1 MNWLKQHYGMTEGPL
16 GFPLTDKQALALD
29 AILKS
34 LPKDSAYSY
43 RKMVVGDGSAS
54 GVSDDPGI
62 GAFSRSAQTV
72 SVGENGL
79 RTPAKSP
86 ARHQFKA
93 VTEVSSGERSDVSWI
108 STEDPDR
115 VGDVVCAKGMND
127 GQFRLNPIVTLNHC
141 YSMPPVGRSL
151 WRKLVKDGP
160 LRGIKAKTLYPPRP
174 AAWAEGKDWPA
185 DVAFSL
191 VQADLLRGKSIGFL
205 PVKVHVPDAQEKRQ
219 RLDDRGPAE
228 TANGARS
235 EINLVIDEW
244 ILLEYACVVLPAQQN
259 AVVESVSKSQQART
273 EFSTA
278 SSTMLASN
286 IGAEKIPALPA
297 EFQKALGLIYPSCS
311 FPGSPG
317 ADASGSERSPL
328 MPFTSLAEIEKAIQ
342 DHIRRIDVQK
352 LIQARLDLL
361 RGRI

>member
-34 LPKDSAYSY
+34 LPKDSAYAY
-43 RKMVVGDGSAS
+43 RKVLVGADAS
-54 GVSDDPGI
+54 LANAG
-62 GAFSRSAQTV
+62 R
-72 SVGENGL
+72 
-79 RTPAKSP
+79 PA
-86 ARHQFKA
+86 QFKA

-115 VGDVVCAKGMND
+115 VGDVVVAKGMND

-174 AAWAEGKDWPA
+174 ASWAEGKDWPA

-219 RLDDRGPAE
+219 RLDERGQTEAS
-228 TANGARS
+228 NGTPS
-235 EINLVIDEW
+235 DINLVIDEW

-259 AVVESVSKSQQART
+259 AVVESVSKNQEASMAR
-273 EFSTA
+273 SA
-278 SSTMLASN
+278 GIVPAGSAAKMA
-286 IGAEKIPALPA
+286 ALPG
-297 EFQKALGLIYPSCS
+297 EFQKALGLAIGTGVITDP
-311 FPGSPG
+311 
-317 ADASGSERSPL
+317 ARPL
-328 MPFTSLAEIEKAIQ
+328 MPFTCLAEIEKAIQ
-342 DHIRRIDVQK
+342 DHIRKIDVQK

>member
-34 LPKDSAYSY
+34 LPKDNAYAY
-43 RKMVVGDGSAS
+43 RKVVVGADAAS
-54 GVSDDPGI
+54 GVSHDPGT
-62 GAFSRSAQTV
+62 GPLTRSA
-72 SVGENGL
+72 
-79 RTPAKSP
+79 R
-86 ARHQFKA
+86 RQFKA

-115 VGDVVCAKGMND
+115 VGDVVVAKGMND

-160 LRGIKAKTLYPPRP
+160 LHGIKAKTLYPPRP
-174 AAWAEGKDWPA
+174 ASWAEGKDWPA

-219 RLDDRGPAE
+219 RLDDRGQAE
-228 TANGARS
+228 KGNGS
-235 EINLVIDEW
+235 PNEINLVIDEW

-259 AVVESVSKSQQART
+259 AVVESVSKSQP
-273 EFSTA
+273 E
-278 SSTMLASN
+278 
-286 IGAEKIPALPA
+286 
-297 EFQKALGLIYPSCS
+297 EFQKALGLAICTGVFIDP
-311 FPGSPG
+311 
-317 ADASGSERSPL
+317 ARPL

-342 DHIRRIDVQK
+342 DHIRKIDVQK

>member
-1 MNWLKQHYGMTEGPL
+1 MAKRKSTGRRRPVAKD
-16 GFPLTDKQALALD
+16 LTT
-29 AILKS
+29 
-34 LPKDSAYSY
+34 
-43 RKMVVGDGSAS
+43 
-54 GVSDDPGI
+54 
-62 GAFSRSAQTV
+62 GAFCRSAQTV

-79 RTPAKSP
+79 RTPARGP

-115 VGDVVCAKGMND
+115 VGDVVVAKGMND

-191 VQADLLRGKSIGFL
+191 IQADLLRGKSIGFL

-219 RLDDRGPAE
+219 WLDDRGQ
-228 TANGARS
+228 T

-278 SSTMLASN
+278 LPTMLASN
-286 IGAEKIPALPA
+286 LGAEKIPALPA
-297 EFQKALGLIYPSCS
+297 EFQKALGLIDPSCS

-317 ADASGSERSPL
+317 ADASGSERPPL
-328 MPFTSLAEIEKAIQ
+328 MPFTSLTEIEKAIQ
-342 DHIRRIDVQK
+342 HYIRKIDVQE
-352 LIQARLDLL
+352 LIQTRLDLM